1 MIPGT
6 KIKGAFLTLF
16 NASIISDPL
25 EVLSGVFGIRGVK
38 RSGFE
43 HLLPERIQR
52 YFLVVRHLPILI
64 VPAFPGIQVYAT
76 NYTILRVHWKVL
88 G

>member
-6 KIKGAFLTLF
+6 KIKGAFLILF

-43 HLLPERIQR
+43 HLLPERI
-52 YFLVVRHLPILI
+52 
-64 VPAFPGIQVYAT
+64 
-76 NYTILRVHWKVL
+76 
-88 G
+88 